1 MSGAKQSRHARAG
14 VTLGSTDGTSGAG
27 RARGRTS
34 EWPPERRIYRPT
46 ADSKPGLT
54 NSSY

>member
-1 MSGAKQSRHARAG
+1 MSGAKRSRHARAG

-34 EWPPERRIYRPT
+34 ERPPERRIYRPT

-54 NSSY
+54 NGSY